1 MKYKV
6 LKPIAWSGRREK
18 GEVLEM
24 SPEEAEN
31 IGAEFLTPCE
41 DESAVSEPKT
51 PDEITGEYK
60 KDKPSASEKE
70 ALESEPVTTGE
81 EKVEDEASR
90 PAQKKKGKNKK

>member
-18 GEVLEM
+18 GEIVEM
-24 SPEEAEN
+24 PEEEAKN
-31 IGAEFLTPCE
+31 IGAEFLAPVE
-41 DESAVSEPKT
+41 DE
-51 PDEITGEYK
+51 I
-60 KDKPSASEKE
+60 DKPSASKE
-70 ALESEPVTTGE
+70 GAPESESVTTDE

>member
-24 SPEEAEN
+24 SPDEAEN
-31 IGAEFLTPCE
+31 IGAEFLAPCE

-60 KDKPSASEKE
+60 KNEPSASEEE
-70 ALESEPVTTGE
+70 ATESEPVTTGE
-81 EKVEDEASR
+81 EKVEDKSAVKPR
-90 PAQKKKGKNKK
+90 RGKGKNKK